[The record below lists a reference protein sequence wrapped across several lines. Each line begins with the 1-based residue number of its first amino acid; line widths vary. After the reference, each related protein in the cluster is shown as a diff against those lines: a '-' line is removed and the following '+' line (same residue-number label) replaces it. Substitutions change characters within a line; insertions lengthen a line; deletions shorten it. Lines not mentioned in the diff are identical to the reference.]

1 MLVSNLRVGELDIR
15 KPEMMTLCF
24 RFEGDNW
31 LNIEVW
37 TLSLLYTPVSLYMLS
52 FIIYYIIA
60 MIHIIHMAVADQE
73 ICVCVVFCVPKNSTI
88 SPPFL
93 SRLSQAALPPD
104 RYLGH
109 PEGASDL

>member
-1 MLVSNLRVGELDIR
+1 MAQHRSLDLEFTVHIR
-15 KPEMMTLCF
+15 F
-24 RFEGDNW
+24 FIYVIIY
-31 LNIEVW
+31 NI
-37 TLSLLYTPVSLYMLS
+37 Y
-52 FIIYYIIA
+52 IYYIIV